1 MNFELSEDQARIR
14 DAVRDFAETRIAPG
28 VVERERHE
36 TFPREVVAGLA
47 EMGILGMM
55 VPEEYGGA
63 GADALSFI
71 LMLEELARV
80 CASTAVIVSV
90 NNSVFCYP
98 LWKFGSEEQKRTIL
112 TEVASGRALGAY
124 GLDRAAVRLRRG
136 QPEDAGRPRRG
147 RLRVERR
154 EGLDHQRRRGE
165 VVPRHGDD
173 GPGRRDPRDHRLP
186 GVLRGR
192 GLSRRRR
199 PRTRW
204 ACGRRRPRRSISTTS
219 VCRPRAA
226 WGQEGEGFT
235 IAMRTLDHSR
245 IGIAAQGIGIARAC
259 YDASVEYARTRETF
273 GKKLAEHEIIAFQ
286 IADMRVQIEASKLL
300 TYRAAVRSEIAGV
313 RISREASMAKVFAT
327 EACNAIAARAV
338 QIFGGY
344 GYSKEYAGRALL
356 PRRPRHDDLRGHE
369 RDPAHGR
376 VEEPAG
382 GEVARGGG
390 EAGRDQRRCDARDR
404 RDTGGVRGG

>member
-1 MNFELSEDQARIR
+1 MNFELSEDQTRIR
-14 DAVRDFAETRIAPG
+14 DAVRDFAETRISPG

-36 TFPREVVAGLA
+36 TFPREIVAGLA

-71 LMLEELARV
+71 LVLEELARI

-112 TEVASGRALGAY
+112 TDVASGRALGAY
-124 GLDRAAVRLRRG
+124 GLSEPQSGSDAANQKTRAVRDGDAYVLNGAKAWITNAGEAKWYLVMAMTDPAAGTRGITAFLVSSEDSGFRVGAPEDKMGLRASKTAAVFF
-136 QPEDAGRPRRG
+136 
-147 RLRVERR
+147 
-154 EGLDHQRRRGE
+154 
-165 VVPRHGDD
+165 DD
-173 GPGRRDPRDHRLP
+173 VRLP
-186 GVLRGR
+186 AA
-192 GLSRRRR
+192 RRV
-199 PRTRW
+199 
-204 ACGRRRPRRSISTTS
+204 GE
-219 VCRPRAA
+219 
-226 WGQEGEGFT
+226 EGEGFT
-235 IAMRTLDHSR
+235 IAMKTLDHSR
-245 IGIAAQGIGIARAC
+245 IGIAAQGIGISRAC
-259 YDASVEYARTRETF
+259 YDASVAYAATRETF

-344 GYSKEYAGRALL
+344 GYSKEYAVERYYRDARVTTIYEGTSEIQRMVVSKNLL
-356 PRRPRHDDLRGHE
+356 
-369 RDPAHGR
+369 
-376 VEEPAG
+376 
-382 GEVARGGG
+382 
-390 EAGRDQRRCDARDR
+390 AGR
-404 RDTGGVRGG
+404 

>member
-1 MNFELSEDQARIR
+1 MNFELSEDQTRIR

-63 GADALSFI
+63 AADALSFI
-71 LMLEELARV
+71 LVLEELARV

-124 GLDRAAVRLRRG
+124 GLSEPQSGSDAANQKTRAVRDGDAYVLNGAKAWITNAGEAKWYLVMAMTDPAAGTRGITAFLVSSEDPGFRVGAPEDKMGLRASKTAAVFF
-136 QPEDAGRPRRG
+136 
-147 RLRVERR
+147 
-154 EGLDHQRRRGE
+154 
-165 VVPRHGDD
+165 DD
-173 GPGRRDPRDHRLP
+173 VRLP
-186 GVLRGR
+186 AA
-192 GLSRRRR
+192 RRV
-199 PRTRW
+199 
-204 ACGRRRPRRSISTTS
+204 GE
-219 VCRPRAA
+219 
-226 WGQEGEGFT
+226 EGEGFM
-235 IAMRTLDHSR
+235 IAMKTLDHSR
-245 IGIAAQGIGIARAC
+245 IGIAAQGIGISRAC
-259 YDASVEYARTRETF
+259 YDASVAYAATRETF

-344 GYSKEYAGRALL
+344 GYSKEYAVERYYRDARVTTIYEGTSEIQRMVVSKNLL
-356 PRRPRHDDLRGHE
+356 
-369 RDPAHGR
+369 
-376 VEEPAG
+376 
-382 GEVARGGG
+382 
-390 EAGRDQRRCDARDR
+390 AGR
-404 RDTGGVRGG
+404 